1 MAELVRAHTPLAA
14 GDLDWLHR
22 LLGEWQLLA
31 DLSFADL
38 LLWIPTVTAGNFV
51 AVAQLRP
58 TTGPT
63 AYQDDRVGSFLPAS
77 GRPQLAVALAEG
89 RICRESD
96 PNWGGG
102 APIREEAI
110 PVRCGGRVLAV
121 IARDTN
127 LAAERTPSR
136 LDIAYLQSAND
147 LARMIAE
154 GAFPYPDSGAPDG
167 AGPRVGDGLIR
178 LDADGTVVFA
188 SPNAVSAYR
197 RLGFTADLVGGGL
210 AELTA
215 GVLGPGDGVG
225 PRVVAAATGRSPA
238 VAEAETVGAVI
249 GLRALPLSAAGRHIG
264 ALVLVHDV
272 TELRRRDRALVGKDA
287 TIREIHHRV
296 KNNLQT
302 VAALL
307 RLQARRLAI
316 PEARA
321 ALEESVRRVSS
332 IAMVHETLSLSLEEI
347 VDFDT
352 VADRLLGLVP
362 EMSPGPPAGVRA
374 LRVGSFGALP
384 AAVATPLAMA
394 LTELIQNAVEHGLGE
409 SPGTVTVRA
418 QRAVEELAVWVED
431 DGCGLPGDFD
441 LTRSH
446 RLGLQIVRT
455 LVESELGGTL
465 SLTPATGGGT
475 RAAVRFPTL

>member
-1 MAELVRAHTPLAA
+1 MAELVRAHTELSAA
-14 GDLDWLHR
+14 DLDWLHR
-22 LLGEWQLLA
+22 LLGQWQLLA

-38 LLWIPTVTAGNFV
+38 VLWVPTADGGSFV

-63 AYQDDRVGSFLPAS
+63 AYQDDRVGMILPA
-77 GRPQLAVALAEG
+77 GARPQLTTAIAEG

-96 PNWGGG
+96 PNWGTG
-102 APIREEAI
+102 APVREEAI
-110 PVRCGGRVLAV
+110 PVRRRGRVFAV

-136 LDIAYLQSAND
+136 LDIAYLQSASD

-154 GAFPYPDSGAPDG
+154 GAFPYPVSGAPDDT
-167 AGPRVGDGLIR
+167 GPRVGDGLIR
-178 LDADGTVVFA
+178 LGADGTVVFA

-197 RLGFTADLVGGGL
+197 RLGFTADLVGW
-210 AELTA
+210 ELSGVTG
-215 GVLGPGDGVG
+215 GVLNSADPGRPAAVS
-225 PRVVAAATGRSPA
+225 AATGRAPA
-238 VAEAETVGAVI
+238 VAEAETAGAVI
-249 GLRALPLSAAGRHIG
+249 QLRALPLLASGRHIG

-332 IAMVHETLSLSLEEI
+332 IAMVHETLSLSLDEV
-347 VDFDT
+347 VDFDA
-352 VADRLLGLVP
+352 VVDRLLELVA
-362 EMSPGPPAGVRA
+362 EMGAGPPAVVRA
-374 LRVGSFGALP
+374 ERVGSFGSLS
-384 AAVATPLAMA
+384 AAVATPLAMV
-394 LTELIQNAVEHGLGE
+394 LTELIQNALEHGLGDQA
-409 SPGTVTVRA
+409 GTVTVAAERDLR
-418 QRAVEELAVWVED
+418 QLIVNVED
-431 DGCGLPGDFD
+431 DGRGLPPEFH
-441 LTRSH
+441 LAASR
-446 RLGLQIVRT
+446 RLGLQIVET
-455 LVESELGGTL
+455 LVKSELSGTL
-465 SLTPATGGGT
+465 FLAPRPEGGT
-475 RAAVRFPTL
+475 RATIRFPVG